1 VDLDVGNGK
10 WSLAVAKS
18 LVSTG
23 PSRVLR
29 SNSSV
34 ASNDVAADS
43 TDCIAAL
50 RDDLPV
56 TTRHANVTSE
66 DNVRQT
72 RRLLTVPVIYDTTAR
87 KKTKPTERKAR
98 RLEHLKND
106 KENFTGNPQDYMC
119 LINTRHRVDEDM
131 FVYEVTSV

>member
-1 VDLDVGNGK
+1 VNVELDVGNGK
-10 WSLAVAKS
+10 KSLAVAKA

-29 SNSSV
+29 SNLSV
-34 ASNDVAADS
+34 ASNDTTADS

-50 RDDLPV
+50 RDDLSV

-72 RRLLTVPVIYDTTAR
+72 RSRLLTVPVIYDTTTR
-87 KKTKPTERKAR
+87 KKSKPTERKAR
-98 RLEHLKND
+98 RFDHLKND
-106 KENFTGNPQDYMC
+106 KENFTGNPQD
-119 LINTRHRVDEDM
+119 
-131 FVYEVTSV
+131 